1 MQKLMISLFMLISI
15 SAFAQPW
22 QNITGNGN
30 IKKETR
36 QVTGFTSLSSH
47 GAMEV
52 QISYGNSNSIEVQA
66 DENLLPYIETTVEG
80 GKLTIKSKKNVN
92 LKSASKIT
100 VSVSMTKV
108 NGLQLSGS
116 GNIEGNGNFTSDSKT
131 NMMVSGSGNIKLN
144 SGSFKD
150 LDLALSGS
158 GNMDLK
164 KGTADNITISI
175 SGSGNIDC
183 SGVSSD
189 NVDAKI
195 SGSGN
200 ARVNANKSIDA
211 IISGSGNVFYKGTAS
226 NITRK
231 VVGSGK
237 VIKI

>member
-1 MQKLMISLFMLISI
+1 MKKLMISLFMLISV
-15 SAFAQPW
+15 SAFSQPW

-30 IKKETR
+30 VKKETR
-36 QVTGFTSLSSH
+36 QVSSFTSLSSH
-47 GAMEV
+47 GAMDV

-66 DENLLPYIETTVEG
+66 DENLLPYIETTVED

-92 LKSASKIT
+92 LKSSSKII
-100 VSVSMTKV
+100 VSVSMTKI

-116 GNIEGNGNFTSDSKT
+116 GNINATGNFTSDAKT
-131 NMMVSGSGNIKLN
+131 KMMVSGSGNIKLN

-158 GNMDLK
+158 GNIDLK
-164 KGTADNITISI
+164 KGTADNVTISI

-183 SGVSSD
+183 SGITSD

-211 IISGSGNVFYKGTAS
+211 KISGSGNVFYKGTAT
-226 NITRK
+226 NITTK

-237 VIKI
+237 AIKI

>member
-1 MQKLMISLFMLISI
+1 MKKLMISLFMLISV

-30 IKKETR
+30 LKKESR
-36 QVTGFTSLSSH
+36 EVTGFTSLSSH
-47 GAMEV
+47 GAMDV
-52 QISYGNSNSIEVQA
+52 QISYGNSNSIVVQA
-66 DENLLPYIETTVEG
+66 DENLLPYIETTVED

-92 LKSASKIT
+92 LKSHSKIIVT
-100 VSVSMTKV
+100 VSMTKI

-116 GNIEGNGNFTSDSKT
+116 GNINADGNFTSDAKT
-131 NMMVSGSGNIKLN
+131 NMMLSGSGNIKLN

-150 LDLALSGS
+150 LEVAVSGS
-158 GNMDLK
+158 GNIDLK
-164 KGTADNITISI
+164 KGTADNISVSI

-183 SGVSSD
+183 SGITSD
-189 NVDAKI
+189 NVDARI

-211 IISGSGNVFYKGTAS
+211 IISGSGNVFYKGAVT
-226 NITRK
+226 NISSKTI
-231 VVGSGK
+231 GSGK